1 MQSTQKGDLVC
12 YFFWGGGK
20 VTLESCHPGTAP
32 DLSLLGVFAN
42 PAFEL
47 TPTLAGLL
55 GASFPGGG
63 GGVAMSEKN
72 KSLRKKPKKKVT
84 QIGVFQSM
92 LPKLLPMLHVWV
104 QMKEPACVCT
114 QKTICQSWPYGL
126 SPTLEVTQKSTIRLG
141 WHLPTH
147 SVWTITF

>member
-12 YFFWGGGK
+12 YFFGGGE
-20 VTLESCHPGTAP
+20 VTLESCHPGPAP
-32 DLSLLGVFAN
+32 DLSLLGVFVN

-72 KSLRKKPKKKVT
+72 KSLRKKPKK
-84 QIGVFQSM
+84 
-92 LPKLLPMLHVWV
+92 
-104 QMKEPACVCT
+104 
-114 QKTICQSWPYGL
+114 
-126 SPTLEVTQKSTIRLG
+126 
-141 WHLPTH
+141 
-147 SVWTITF
+147 